1 VRKLAFAFIG
11 RGLCVPDGLA
21 GRGSAPPTWRAV
33 GARNSHLCRA
43 GVNLPRTEPRGPRHK
58 QATEHLSTA
67 CAGSSAQSPPC
78 GVDVRTFS
86 PGSWATGREAG
97 VTNHHS
103 QITIHPQAKKKL
115 IATHA
120 NSKIATTYSKHR
132 TSLFLIATRI
142 SFSSLRFRQTL
153 DAIGPTPPWFGG
165 SSSLTTGRDPS
176 GEIPFLRQGIKQMLF
191 APGGSPSGQMLF
203 VSQGKENYLAGF
215 AIVSLGAS
223 GVPEV
228 YNPGRFLRRHP

>member
-1 VRKLAFAFIG
+1 VA
-11 RGLCVPDGLA
+11 
-21 GRGSAPPTWRAV
+21 AP
-33 GARNSHLCRA
+33 NSHLCRA
-43 GVNLPRTEPRGPRHK
+43 GVNLPRTEPKGPRHK
-58 QATEHLSTA
+58 RVRVPSTS

-120 NSKIATTYSKHR
+120 NSKIAITHSQHR
-132 TSLFLIATRI
+132 TSLFLTATKTAFPRSVI
-142 SFSSLRFRQTL
+142 SPCLFTLRRSEGRASLSPAEPR
-153 DAIGPTPPWFGG
+153 DVAKPPWFGRLYSFPLANWG
-165 SSSLTTGRDPS
+165 NASRQMALGTQGNPS
-176 GEIPFLRQGIKQMLF
+176 RQT
-191 APGGSPSGQMLF
+191 LF
-203 VSQGKENYLAGF
+203 VSQGKGNYLAGF

-228 YNPGRFLRRHP
+228 YNPGRFLRRFP